1 MSPLTHDDMGAP
13 MKTVF
18 RLQEELRNNPQ
29 RVEKT
34 QALTRN
40 PSKPT
45 IGLSGKYGLFGSR
58 EWWDSIVA
66 KKIPLQRLSGVIVR
80 AYVAGQDPD
89 EINTVDIRMA
99 DGSIQA
105 IGIYL
110 NDKKDLPL
118 FQVGHAVSIVYAL
131 DELKLQPAKD
141 GGVNVSKVALEMAV
155 SVSHVT
161 A

>member
-1 MSPLTHDDMGAP
+1 MSLLTPDLAGPP

-18 RLQEELRNNPQ
+18 RLQEEFRNNPQ

-34 QALTRN
+34 QSLTLN
-40 PSKPT
+40 ASKPT
-45 IGLSGKYGLFGSR
+45 MGLSGRYGLFGSSQ
-58 EWWDSIVA
+58 WWDSIA
-66 KKIPLQRLSGVIVR
+66 AGKMPLQRLSGVIVR

-89 EINTVDIRMA
+89 DINTVDVRLA

-105 IGIYL
+105 VGIYL
-110 NDKKDLPL
+110 NDKADLPL
-118 FQVGHAVSIVYAL
+118 FQVGHAVSIAYAL

-155 SVSHVT
+155 SERPVVS
-161 A
+161 